1 MLALIPPRCV
11 PSFESLAQ
19 VYVNVQFQVK
29 PLRGRSSI
37 LRSLVGE
44 GGIFQMITLDHWG
57 GGGVHAEKLFPYKL
71 HSVIQSSKDHKESI
85 YGLTKPQQF
94 IFILLTQISLV

>member
-1 MLALIPPRCV
+1 
-11 PSFESLAQ
+11 
-19 VYVNVQFQVK
+19 
-29 PLRGRSSI
+29 
-37 LRSLVGE
+37 
-44 GGIFQMITLDHWG
+44 MITLDHWG